1 MGIPLQKVLN
11 ELPKKRQE
19 KIKTKAAKYIREYET
34 LAALRKDL
42 GFTQEEIAS
51 RQGVKQVNISRL
63 EKRNDMLI
71 STLHKY
77 IESLGCELE
86 INIRMPQ
93 SDIARVQNLE

>member
-1 MGIPLQKVLN
+1 MGIPIQKVLN
-11 ELPKKRQE
+11 DLPKKRKE
-19 KIKTKAAKYIREYET
+19 KIKAKAAEYIREYQT
-34 LAALRKDL
+34 LADLRKDL
-42 GFTQEEIAS
+42 GLTQEMIAL

-77 IESLGCELE
+77 IEALGCELE

-93 SDIARVQNLE
+93 SEIARIQSLD

>member
-1 MGIPLQKVLN
+1 MI
-11 ELPKKRQE
+11 
-19 KIKTKAAKYIREYET
+19 
-34 LAALRKDL
+34 AL
-42 GFTQEEIAS
+42 

-77 IESLGCELE
+77 IEALGCELE

-93 SDIARVQNLE
+93 SEIARIQSLD

>member
-1 MGIPLQKVLN
+1 
-11 ELPKKRQE
+11 
-19 KIKTKAAKYIREYET
+19 
-34 LAALRKDL
+34 
-42 GFTQEEIAS
+42 
-51 RQGVKQVNISRL
+51 VNISRL